1 VTVSAEP
8 AKANVRELA
17 CEILLQVD
25 ARKAYADILLDQTLR
40 LHALSDLD
48 RALLTEL
55 VYGTLRWR
63 GKIDAELGRRLQRP
77 LEKADGALRNLLRL
91 AGYQLLFLEKIPDY
105 AAVNEAVELAKLRR
119 GAKAAGFVNGVLRS
133 FLRDKTRESAPNPA
147 ARSVDAI
154 AVEYSHPVWLVQRWI
169 DELGLD
175 AARDLMRANNQ
186 RAPLSLRVNLLRSS
200 REELLQRFTAAGIQA
215 ATGGYSPQA
224 VLVQPAGAVENLP
237 GFSTGLFQVQG
248 EASQLIGFLLAPMPG
263 ERVLDA
269 CAAPGGK
276 TAHLAELMND
286 RGELIAIDRS
296 APGIE
301 KIRRNLARLEI
312 RSVRVMQA
320 DAGDDLPGLEP
331 ESCDRILL
339 DAPCSGLGTLRAH
352 PEIKWQRTES
362 DLQRLSRLQAKLLR
376 RAALNLKPGGV
387 MVYSTCTLS
396 RAENERNIELFLTE
410 HREFE
415 LEEAARYLPL
425 QARHMVQGAFY
436 QALPQRD
443 GTDGFF
449 AARLRKVS

>member
-1 VTVSAEP
+1 VTASAE
-8 AKANVRELA
+8 AAQTNVRDLA
-17 CEILLQVD
+17 CEILFQVD
-25 ARKAYADILLDQTLR
+25 ARKAYADVLLDRALR
-40 LHALSDLD
+40 LHPLSELD

-63 GKIDAELGRRLQRP
+63 GKIDAELARHLQRP
-77 LEKADGALRNLLRL
+77 LAKTDAALRNLLRI

-105 AAVNEAVELAKLRR
+105 AAVNESVELAKSRR
-119 GAKAAGFVNGVLRS
+119 GTKAAGFVNGVLRS
-133 FLRDKTRESAPNPA
+133 LLRDKTRGRAPNPA
-147 ARSVDAI
+147 TRSVDEI
-154 AVEYSHPVWLVQRWI
+154 AVEYSHPAWLVRRWVK
-169 DELGLD
+169 EFGLD

-186 RAPLSLRVNLLRSS
+186 RAPLSLRVNLLRNS
-200 REELLQRFTAAGIQA
+200 REELLQRFADAGIQA
-215 ATGGYSPQA
+215 AAGEYSPQA

-248 EASQLIGFLLAPMPG
+248 EASQLIGFLLAPVPG
-263 ERVLDA
+263 ERILDA

-276 TAHLAELMND
+276 TTHLAELMKD
-286 RGELIAIDRS
+286 SGEVIAVDKS

-301 KIRRNLARLEI
+301 KIRRNLGRLEI
-312 RSVRVMQA
+312 RSARVMQA
-320 DAGDDLPGLEP
+320 DAGENIPGLEP

-362 DLQRLSRLQAKLLR
+362 DIHRLSGLQAKLLR
-376 RAALNLKPGGV
+376 RAAVNLKPAGV
-387 MVYSTCTLS
+387 MVYATCTLS
-396 RAENERNIELFLTE
+396 RAENERNIELFLAE

-425 QARHMVQGAFY
+425 QARHMVRSSFY

>member
-1 VTVSAEP
+1 MTVSAEP

-133 FLRDKTRESAPNPA
+133 FLRDKKRESAPNPA
-147 ARSVDAI
+147 ARSVDEI
-154 AVEYSHPVWLVQRWI
+154 AVEYSHPVWLVRRWI

-175 AARDLMRANNQ
+175 AARDLMHANNQ
-186 RAPLSLRVNLLRSS
+186 RAPLSLRVNLLRGS
-200 REELLQRFTAAGIQA
+200 REELLQRFTAAGIQS

-362 DLQRLSRLQAKLLR
+362 DVQRLSRLQAKLLR

>member
-1 VTVSAEP
+1 MTVSAKA
-8 AKANVRELA
+8 AKTNVRDLA

-25 ARKAYADILLDQTLR
+25 ARKAYADILLDRTLR
-40 LHALSDLD
+40 SHPLSDLD

-63 GKIDAELGRRLQRP
+63 GKIDMELGRHLQRP
-77 LEKADGALRNLLRL
+77 LEKTDGAVRNLLRL
-91 AGYQLLFLEKIPDY
+91 ASYQLLFLEKIPDY
-105 AAVNEAVELAKLRR
+105 AAVNEAVELAKSRR
-119 GAKAAGFVNGVLRS
+119 GTKAAGFVNGVLRS
-133 FLRDKTRESAPNPA
+133 LLRDETRTRAPNPA
-147 ARSVDAI
+147 ARSINEI
-154 AVEYSHPVWLVQRWI
+154 AVEYSHPAWIVRRWV
-169 DELGLD
+169 DEFGPD

-186 RAPLSLRVNLLRSS
+186 RAPLSLRVNSLRGS
-200 REELLQRFTAAGIQA
+200 REELLQRFAAAGIQA
-215 ATGGYSPQA
+215 AAGEHSPQA

-237 GFSTGLFQVQG
+237 GFFTGSFQVQG
-248 EASQLIGFLLAPMPG
+248 EASQLVGFLLAPMPG

-276 TAHLAELMND
+276 TAHLAELVND
-286 RGELIAIDRS
+286 RGELIAVDKS
-296 APGIE
+296 APGVE
-301 KIRRNLARLEI
+301 KIRQNLARLGI

-320 DAGDDLPGLEP
+320 DAGEDLPGLEP

-362 DLQRLSRLQAKLLR
+362 DIQRLSRLQAKMLR
-376 RAALNLKPGGV
+376 RAAVYLKPRGV
-387 MVYSTCTLS
+387 MVYATCTLS
-396 RAENERNIELFLTE
+396 RAENERNIEVFLSE
-410 HREFE
+410 QREFE

-449 AARLRKVS
+449 AARLRKAL

>member
-1 VTVSAEP
+1 MTVSAEP

-133 FLRDKTRESAPNPA
+133 FLRDKTRERAPNPA
-147 ARSVDAI
+147 ARSVDEI
-154 AVEYSHPVWLVQRWI
+154 AVEYSHPVWLVRRWI

-186 RAPLSLRVNLLRSS
+186 RAPLSLRVNLLRGS
-200 REELLQRFTAAGIQA
+200 REELLQRFTAAGIQS

-362 DLQRLSRLQAKLLR
+362 DVQRLSRLQAKLLR